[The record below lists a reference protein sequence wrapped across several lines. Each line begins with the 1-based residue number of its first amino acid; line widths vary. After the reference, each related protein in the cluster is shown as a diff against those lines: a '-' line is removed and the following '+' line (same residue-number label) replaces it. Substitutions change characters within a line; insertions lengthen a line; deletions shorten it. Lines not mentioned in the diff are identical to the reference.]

1 MVEVFEVKEDTITI
15 SLETYE
21 RLLKGSIF
29 LSCLEAAGVDNW
41 GGYDMAYELME
52 EGDIKF

>member
-21 RLLKGSIF
+21 RLLKDSIF